1 MTVAPADHAPGH
13 AVSVACDG
21 GGGALGHP
29 KVYLELDAE
38 GKVCCP
44 YCSRLYRADETG
56 HVSEVKA

>member
-1 MTVAPADHAPGH
+1 MTVASSDHAPGH

-29 KVYLELDAE
+29 KVFLELDAE

-56 HVSEVKA
+56 HVAEVKA